1 MRKLNKVL
9 SILLLLNYLL
19 IYKTKSQDLFNKENS
34 LKYAFYLYYAKEYEL
49 ALYEFDRII
58 FLDSTDLHS
67 KIFYLKCLRYL
78 NKYNEGIIK
87 YRNFFYNHNEVP
99 IEAKKEYAK
108 ILIKAKYFDK
118 ADNIIDKEFSRN
130 DTILYF
136 LKTSSLL
143 YQNKFLEAE
152 NLLKSSDYNYPFVS
166 EYDKIITKYKNT
178 RFKKPYLSFIY
189 STILPGSGKIY
200 AGEWLDGL
208 VNFVMVAVPAYQ
220 AYRGFMKKGFNSP
233 YGWIYG
239 SIALTFYGGN
249 IYGSVKSTNKYNK
262 KKLQILKNE
271 IDIVFDKY

>member
-1 MRKLNKVL
+1 MKKLNK
-9 SILLLLNYLL
+9 ILLISLFLFFSFNL
-19 IYKTKSQDLFNKENS
+19 KTKSQDLFNKENS
-34 LKYAFYLYYAKEYEL
+34 LKYALYLFYAKEYEL

-58 FLDSTDLHS
+58 FLDSTDLNS

-87 YRNFFYNHNEVP
+87 YRNFFYNQNEVP
-99 IEAKKEYAK
+99 IEAKKEYVK

-118 ADNIIDKEFSRN
+118 ADNTINKEFSSN
-130 DTILYF
+130 DTILNL

-152 NLLKSSDYNYPFVS
+152 NLLKSLDHYYPFVS

-178 RFKKPYLSFIY
+178 RFKKPSLSFIY

-200 AGEWLDGL
+200 AGEWKDGL
-208 VNFVMVAVPAYQ
+208 VSFVMVAVPAYQ
-220 AYRGFMKKGFNSP
+220 AYRGFVKKGFNSP

-249 IYGSVKSTNKYNK
+249 IYGSVKSANKYNK
-262 KKLQILKNE
+262 KKLQTFKNE